1 MRLIAL
7 PWQPMTSKGTPSF
20 KHYTKTVLS
29 MTQWPMWLRYIYEV
43 WQTGHVKTRCKL
55 HLHQVVTQYYAMLS
69 EKQGHWYFLKKTE
82 MLSKC
87 SIWITAREWF
97 RVQTGGAKQKV
108 ILWFSM
114 ESSEASHWCSME
126 GLQRKPWVHPG
137 QRRWVPSHVDVAT
150 KVTKNEKEWKRC
162 TNRYNIQRVIRW
174 WRGMIQS
181 GSGELSLGSLQ
192 REWRSAW
199 DWLHGVAKSLLLARV
214 LQSSLHLNNRAK
226 NMLKW
231 CRSLQNIQKRHAD
244 ACRSQLDCI
253 QAREKQH
260 DGDWLSIRAFGL
272 CFLGLPGKPF
282 QVISIHVS
290 HTAKNTQWQQLHRH
304 LKPVQPLEL
313 LPPLPPLRPR
323 PGIHTSSKSMS
334 RYDGNLNQWGEKQKV
349 GLVQRVLPTYPTLSS
364 HPSLGFCL
372 LFWSR
377 LLIVV
382 LILIIVINGS
392 LGLRLGLCFR
402 GLGS

>member
-1 MRLIAL
+1 M
-7 PWQPMTSKGTPSF
+7 K
-20 KHYTKTVLS
+20 
-29 MTQWPMWLRYIYEV
+29 
-43 WQTGHVKTRCKL
+43 CD
-55 HLHQVVTQYYAMLS
+55 
-69 EKQGHWYFLKKTE
+69 KQGMWKPDASCTYIKLLHSITQCSLRSRDTDIFLKKTE

-334 RYDGNLNQWGEKQKV
+334 RYDGNLNQWGEKQKI
-349 GLVQRVLPTYPTLSS
+349 GLVPRVLPTYPTLSS